1 MSGVTFNRNRVKLK
15 KLLGIRARLALL
27 ALILVAPLMLERVR
41 SLEET
46 RSKQIA
52 AASEEFA
59 NITQHSA
66 DTQREVISSVE
77 TMLKSAAYIRA
88 SGGIA
93 RSCEILRASLPTN
106 LPWIR
111 SIMIVAKDGLVQ
123 CSTLNM
129 QVGLNLGDREYFRK
143 AQETRDFVF
152 SDYLFGKTNGRPMMM
167 AAYPVAAINPE
178 EDAVVVAGI
187 NIDWLSKIMTNLGG
201 RPGISSLLVDSAGIV
216 IAAPAD
222 QSSMIGRPLDNV
234 PLLSAIAEKALSSD
248 TPDGF
253 AFIYRRP
260 TAPNASI
267 SFARISGT
275 QSRLIVSID
284 EAKVTAAI
292 NREIR
297 TAYLQLG
304 FVCLF
309 VLLGA
314 LIGAEKLII
323 NPIEVMTGMAKR
335 FGEGDWSAR
344 VARNKLPSEFMPL
357 ARAFNAMA
365 AQLSQRERELVATND
380 RLTVMASIDMLS
392 GLANRRG
399 FQSRLDFE
407 WMKAQQYNSELSLL
421 MIDVDHFKLYND
433 TYGHPEG
440 DACLTRLGETLAG
453 IAADTMGFAGRYG
466 GEEFCLL
473 LPNTD
478 SLKALEIGETVRA
491 AVRTSA
497 IPHVTSSHQTVT
509 VSIGVAATLPNDTQR
524 PGDLIEAADAA
535 LYAAK
540 HRGRNTV
547 VEHGFTQADRRSR
560 DGAGGVAISR
570 SRIPAAPQPGAGYT
584 KSRKQPHAK
593 KGIWLGIAALFLH
606 CQSCGTTRQGPSPRP
621 EAESLSPSP
630 AARARPRVRSR

>member
-1 MSGVTFNRNRVKLK
+1 MMSGVSFNRNRVKLK

-27 ALILVAPLMLERVR
+27 AVMLVAPLMLERVR
-41 SLEET
+41 SLEDA
-46 RSKQIA
+46 RAKQIA
-52 AASEEFA
+52 MASEEYA
-59 NITQHSA
+59 NITLHTA
-66 DTQREVISSVE
+66 ETQRQIVSSVE

-88 SGGIA
+88 SSGIG

-111 SIMIVAKDGLVQ
+111 SIMIVSREGVVQ

-129 QVGLNLGDREYFRK
+129 LVGLDIGDRGYFRK
-143 AQETRDFVF
+143 AQQTRGFVF
-152 SDYLFGKTNGRPMMM
+152 SDYLFARMTNKPILM

-187 NIDWLSKIMTNLGG
+187 NLDWMSKIMAKLGG
-201 RPGISSLLVDSAGIV
+201 RPGISALLVDGAGV
-216 IAAPAD
+216 VLAAPAD
-222 QSSMIGRPLDNV
+222 GASMIGKPLNNV
-234 PLLSAIAEKALSSD
+234 PLLTAIGHKALVSD
-248 TPDGF
+248 TPTGSLSFTAADGSQR
-253 AFIYRRP
+253 A
-260 TAPNASI
+260 I
-267 SFARISGT
+267 SFARIPGT

-284 EAKVTAAI
+284 EAKITAAI
-292 NREIR
+292 NRDIR

-304 FVCLF
+304 LVCLF

-323 NPIEVMTGMAKR
+323 NPIEVMTGMARR

-344 VARNKLPSEFMPL
+344 VSRSRLPSEFMPL

-365 AQLSQRERELVATND
+365 TQLSQRERELVATND

-407 WMKAQQYNSELSLL
+407 WMKAQQYHSELSLL

-440 DACLTRLGETLAG
+440 DACLTRIGEALAG
-453 IAADTMGFAGRYG
+453 IAADNLGFAGRYG

-473 LPNTD
+473 LPNT
-478 SLKALEIGETVRA
+478 SPQKALEVGETVRA
-491 AVRTSA
+491 TVQGLGL
-497 IPHVTSSHQTVT
+497 PHITSSHRTVT
-509 VSIGVAATLPNDTQR
+509 VSVGVAATLPNEAQT

-547 VEHGFTQADRRSR
+547 VEHGF
-560 DGAGGVAISR
+560 
-570 SRIPAAPQPGAGYT
+570 
-584 KSRKQPHAK
+584 AK
-593 KGIWLGIAALFLH
+593 LVDEAGIAMAGEPTLH
-606 CQSCGTTRQGPSPRP
+606 AIG
-621 EAESLSPSP
+621 
-630 AARARPRVRSR
+630 

>member
-27 ALILVAPLMLERVR
+27 AVMLVAPLMLERAR
-41 SLEET
+41 WLEDN
-46 RSKQIA
+46 RAKQIA
-52 AASEEFA
+52 AASEEFV
-59 NITQHSA
+59 NLTQHSA
-66 DTQREVISSVE
+66 DTQREVVSSVE

-111 SIMIVAKDGLVQ
+111 SIMIVSRDGLVQ

-129 QVGLNLGDREYFRK
+129 QVGLNIADREYFKK
-143 AQETRDFVF
+143 AQESRGFVF
-152 SDYLFGKTNGRPMMM
+152 SDYLFGKTNGKPMMM
-167 AAYPVAAINPE
+167 AAYPVSAINPD

-201 RPGISSLLVDSAGIV
+201 RPGISSLLVDSTGVV

-222 QSSMIGRPLDNV
+222 QTSMIGRPLDAV
-234 PLLSAIAEKALSSD
+234 PLMAAVAEKALSSNAPSGSLSF
-248 TPDGF
+248 TASDGSNR
-253 AFIYRRP
+253 AL
-260 TAPNASI
+260 

-284 EAKVTAAI
+284 EARVTAAI

-297 TAYLQLG
+297 TAYLQMG

-314 LIGAEKLII
+314 LVGAEKLII
-323 NPIEVMTGMAKR
+323 NPIEVMTGMARR

-344 VARNKLPSEFMPL
+344 VTRSKLPAEFIPL

-407 WMKAQQYNSELSLL
+407 WMKAQQYDSELSLL

-453 IAADTMGFAGRYG
+453 IAAGTMGFAGRYG

-478 SLKALEIGETVRA
+478 ALKALAIGETVRA
-491 AVRTSA
+491 AVQA
-497 IPHVTSSHQTVT
+497 LAMPHATSSHQTVT

-540 HRGRNTV
+540 HRGRNAV
-547 VEHGFTQADRRSR
+547 VEHGFVRLIDE
-560 DGAGGVAISR
+560 AGMAL
-570 SRIPAAPQPGAGYT
+570 AG
-584 KSRKQPHAK
+584 
-593 KGIWLGIAALFLH
+593 
-606 CQSCGTTRQGPSPRP
+606 
-621 EAESLSPSP
+621 
-630 AARARPRVRSR
+630 

>member
-1 MSGVTFNRNRVKLK
+1 MSGVTFNRNRAKLK

-27 ALILVAPLMLERVR
+27 ALLLVAPLMLERVR
-41 SLEET
+41 SLDDT
-46 RSKQIA
+46 RARQIA
-52 AASEEFA
+52 AASEEFV

-88 SGGIA
+88 SGGVA
-93 RSCEILRASLPTN
+93 RSCEILRASLPSN

-111 SIMIVAKDGLVQ
+111 SIMIADKDGLVQ
-123 CSTLNM
+123 CSTLNY
-129 QVGLNLGDREYFRK
+129 QVGLNLSDREYFRK

-152 SDYLFGKTNGRPMMM
+152 SDYLFGKTNGRPMLM
-167 AAYPVAAINPE
+167 AAYPVSAINPE
-178 EDAVVVAGI
+178 EEAVVVAGI
-187 NIDWLSKIMTNLGG
+187 NIDWLSKIMNNLGR
-201 RPGISSLLVDSAGIV
+201 RPGISSLLVDGAGV
-216 IAAPAD
+216 VVAAPAD
-222 QSSMIGRPLDNV
+222 QASMIGRPLDNV
-234 PLLSAIAEKALSSD
+234 PLLAAIAETALNSNAPTGSLSF
-248 TPDGF
+248 TAPDG
-253 AFIYRRP
+253 ARRV
-260 TAPNASI
+260 I

-284 EAKVTAAI
+284 EARVTAAI

-323 NPIEVMTGMAKR
+323 NPIEVMTGMARR
-335 FGEGDWSAR
+335 FGESDWSAR
-344 VARNKLPSEFMPL
+344 VAHNKLPSEFVPL

-380 RLTVMASIDMLS
+380 QLTVIASIDMLS

-407 WMKAQQYNSELSLL
+407 WMKAQQSNSELSLL

-440 DACLTRLGETLAG
+440 DACLTKLGETLAG
-453 IAADTMGFAGRYG
+453 IAANTMGFAGRYG

-478 SLKALEIGETVRA
+478 SLEALAIGELVRA
-491 AVRTSA
+491 AVQGLA
-497 IPHVTSSHQTVT
+497 IPHTTSSHQTVT
-509 VSIGVAATLPNDTQR
+509 VSIGVAGTLPNDTQR

-547 VEHGFTQADRRSR
+547 VEHGFARMVDE
-560 DGAGGVAISR
+560 AGMAL
-570 SRIPAAPQPGAGYT
+570 AG
-584 KSRKQPHAK
+584 
-593 KGIWLGIAALFLH
+593 
-606 CQSCGTTRQGPSPRP
+606 
-621 EAESLSPSP
+621 
-630 AARARPRVRSR
+630 

>member
-1 MSGVTFNRNRVKLK
+1 MSGVTFNRNRLKLK

-27 ALILVAPLMLERVR
+27 AVMLVAPLMLDRAR
-41 SLEET
+41 SLEDA
-46 RSKQIA
+46 RARQIA
-52 AASEEFA
+52 LAAEEYA

-66 DTQREVISSVE
+66 ETQREVVSSVE
-77 TMLKSAAYIRA
+77 TMLKSTAYIRA
-88 SGGIA
+88 SSGIG

-111 SIMIVAKDGLVQ
+111 SIMIVSKEGVVQ

-129 QVGLNLGDREYFRK
+129 LVGLNISDREYFRK
-143 AQETRDFVF
+143 AQQTGDFVF
-152 SDYLFGKTNGRPMMM
+152 SDYLFAKMTNKPILM

-178 EDAVVVAGI
+178 EDAVVAAGI
-187 NIDWLSKIMTNLGG
+187 NLDWMSKIMAKLGG
-201 RPGISSLLVDSAGIV
+201 RPGISSLLVDSAGV
-216 IAAPAD
+216 VLAAPPD
-222 QSSMIGRPLDNV
+222 QASMVGRPLNNV
-234 PLLSAIAEKALSSD
+234 PLLSAITHKALVSD
-248 TPDGF
+248 AATGSLSF
-253 AFIYRRP
+253 T
-260 TAPNASI
+260 TADDFKLAI
-267 SFARISGT
+267 SFARIPGT

-284 EAKVTAAI
+284 EAKVTATI

-323 NPIEVMTGMAKR
+323 NPIELMTGMARR

-344 VARNKLPSEFMPL
+344 VARSRLPSEFMPL
-357 ARAFNAMA
+357 ARAFNTMA

-407 WMKAQQYNSELSLL
+407 WKKAQQYNSELSLL

-440 DACLTRLGETLAG
+440 DACLTRLGEALAG
-453 IAADTMGFAGRYG
+453 VAADTVGVAGRYG

-473 LPNTD
+473 LPNTGPQ
-478 SLKALEIGETVRA
+478 KALEIGETVRA
-491 AVRTSA
+491 TIQGLGLPHITSN
-497 IPHVTSSHQTVT
+497 HQAVT
-509 VSIGVAATLPNDTQR
+509 VSVGVAATLPNEAQR

-547 VEHGFTQADRRSR
+547 VEHGFAKLVDE
-560 DGAGGVAISR
+560 AGM
-570 SRIPAAPQPGAGYT
+570 
-584 KSRKQPHAK
+584 
-593 KGIWLGIAALFLH
+593 ALV
-606 CQSCGTTRQGPSPRP
+606 G
-621 EAESLSPSP
+621 
-630 AARARPRVRSR
+630 